1 MDAKREQEWKD
12 QAQSRFPKFAYGEIA
27 GAVFEAAYA
36 RIEYAPP
43 CKEQTYYDRL
53 EVISIQVIK
62 LTVRYTSSS

>member
-36 RIEYAPP
+36 SMH
-43 CKEQTYYDRL
+43 RL
-53 EVISIQVIK
+53 
-62 LTVRYTSSS
+62 VRNKHTMTDSK